1 MKIKKDIRK
10 DIFINQDCVI
20 ETQPCNDEEIVP
32 EVDMQQR
39 VDDIFLAADIKI
51 AKKAAKGLP
60 TTSKAHKW
68 KVKISWSIIGFILF
82 VIISL
87 GFMGYKTYKYAVN
100 RWPGI
105 REEIIRTYED
115 LQTDIINVDDAELPI
130 EAYYQKQYMLVLNTA
145 DLRDLSQLA
154 LNMERIRQL
163 QQMVENNETIS
174 VSLLEFLPTEKATQ
188 FIKIMIAE
196 QKAKASGEIVYVDE
210 ITDEEVQQ
218 FLMDIQKQQNTTE
231 D

>member
-10 DIFINQDCVI
+10 DIFINQDCAI
-20 ETQPCNDEEIVP
+20 ATQPCDDEEVVP
-32 EVDMQQR
+32 EIDMQQR
-39 VDDIFLAADIKI
+39 VDDIFLAADIQI
-51 AKKAAKGLP
+51 AKKAAKELP
-60 TTSKAHKW
+60 TTNKVHKW

-82 VIISL
+82 IIISL
-87 GFMGYKTYKYAVN
+87 GFMGYKTYKYAAN

-115 LQTDIINVDDAELPI
+115 LQTNIINVDDTELPI

-174 VSLLEFLPTEKATQ
+174 VSLLEFLPMEKATQ
-188 FIKIMIAE
+188 FVKIMIAE
-196 QKAKASGEIVYVDE
+196 QKAKDSGEIVYVDE

-218 FLMDIQKQQNTTE
+218 FFMDIQKQQNTTE